1 MAINCVAETRV
12 YPRGGTA
19 VRVRGAPGGGT
30 GPLPAQLY
38 QVGDAP
44 L

>member
-1 MAINCVAETRV
+1 MNCVAETRL
-12 YPRGGTA
+12 YPRGGAA
-19 VRVRGAPGGGT
+19 VRVRGAPRGGAGS
-30 GPLPAQLY
+30 LPPQLY